1 MADYIL
7 KMKNITKTYP
17 GVKSLNCVNF
27 QVERGTIHALVGEN
41 GAGKSTLMNVLSGII
56 PHGEYIGS
64 IIYNGQEC
72 QFRNIHDSE
81 KLGIVIIHQELALIP
96 ELTIAENMF
105 LGNER
110 ADRFGVIDWTKTHK
124 EATDNLRK
132 VGLKESS
139 NTLIK
144 DIGTGKQQLVEIA
157 KALAKNVKLLILD
170 EPTSSLNEADSKM
183 LLDMLLDFKKEGMTS
198 IIISHK
204 LNEIAYCADNIT
216 VIRDG
221 GTVETIDNSSHTVD
235 EERIIKG
242 MVGRELTDRYP
253 VRVRKTDGDVVFE
266 VKDWNVYH
274 PIYDEKKVVNNVSFK
289 VRRGEV
295 VGFSGLQGAGR
306 TELMMSLFGK
316 SYGRNIFGEEYINGV
331 KVKLKNTR
339 DAINHGL
346 AYVTEDRK
354 NNGLIL
360 SDTIS
365 WNTVMAKVK
374 KVADKFGIVDNTKQ
388 DEAAEYYVKRLRT
401 RTPSIY
407 QNTGNLSG
415 GNQQKVLLGKWMF
428 TEPEIFI
435 LDEPTRGIDVGAKYE
450 IYTIINEMVR
460 DGKSVVM
467 VSSDLSELL
476 GMCDRIYV
484 MNAGAVVAEFDVK
497 DATQEKIM
505 TAILNS
511 DNK

>member
-1 MADYIL
+1 
-7 KMKNITKTYP
+7 
-17 GVKSLNCVNF
+17 
-27 QVERGTIHALVGEN
+27 
-41 GAGKSTLMNVLSGII
+41 
-56 PHGEYIGS
+56 
-64 IIYNGQEC
+64 
-72 QFRNIHDSE
+72 
-81 KLGIVIIHQELALIP
+81 
-96 ELTIAENMF
+96 
-105 LGNER
+105 
-110 ADRFGVIDWTKTHK
+110 
-124 EATDNLRK
+124 
-132 VGLKESS
+132 
-139 NTLIK
+139 
-144 DIGTGKQQLVEIA
+144 
-157 KALAKNVKLLILD
+157 
-170 EPTSSLNEADSKM
+170 
-183 LLDMLLDFKKEGMTS
+183 DMLLDFKKEGMTS

-388 DEAAEYYVKRLRT
+388 DEAAEYYVRRLRT

-484 MNAGAVVAEFDVK
+484 MNAGTVVAEFDVK